1 MGSSGRFLGKKGN
14 NVCLSLSNFVFLI
27 EMRKQSSVFSFQL
40 SAKNRTLLIGF
51 IFCLSLITYHLLLVA
66 PAHAQLEIAETYD
79 VADKDAQS
87 GDILSL
93 TADGFSRT
101 KADYDSKMFGV
112 MISNPLAVYRRVD
125 GSGIPVSRNG
135 VIAVNVTTANGEI
148 KTGDYITSSTIPG
161 KGQKA
166 GSSGYVVG
174 VALKDFKTGDGTE
187 IEFSQFQGG
196 PTKKAVSGQI
206 PVAIKIEYA
215 ELSNFRNTNSLIEK
229 LNAALF
235 TNIKDPEKFVNVIRY
250 ISSGIVGILSII
262 IGLFILSRVIPK
274 GVEGIARNPMARS
287 SIIVYTALNIVV
299 VIVIVLLGIG
309 ASLLLLRL

>member
-1 MGSSGRFLGKKGN
+1 
-14 NVCLSLSNFVFLI
+14 
-27 EMRKQSSVFSFQL
+27 MRKQSSVFSLQL
-40 SAKNRTLLIGF
+40 SVRQRILISGF
-51 IFCLSLITYHLLLVA
+51 LIWLFLITFHLLFVT
-66 PAHAQLEIAETYD
+66 PSYAQLEIAETYD
-79 VADKDAQS
+79 LADKDAQS

-93 TADGFSRT
+93 TAEGFNRT
-101 KADYDSKMFGV
+101 KAEYDSKMFGI

-125 GSGIPVSRNG
+125 GSGIPISRNG

-161 KGQKA
+161 KGQRA
-166 GSSGYVVG
+166 VSSGYVVG
-174 VALKDFKTGDGTE
+174 VALKDFKAGDGTE
-187 IEFSQFQGG
+187 IDFSQFQGG

-235 TNIKDPEKFVNVIRY
+235 TNIQDPEKFVNVIRY
-250 ISSGIVGILSII
+250 ISSGVVGILSII

-287 SIIVYTALNIVV
+287 SIIVYTAFNIVV
-299 VIVIVLLGIG
+299 VILVVLLGIG